1 VTENAIRK
9 KVCFFAFKKK
19 KLFFLKAECNLDVHK
34 TTHSSARIEHVPSL
48 PGGANAHISLAGIE
62 PESGMSIIQNIIESA
77 QKSLWIEM
85 YLFDNDA
92 IAQMLLRKKAEHP
105 SFDLRLLYHHP
116 ELPLSL
122 DPTRSRRFPH
132 WVQPNKGIRVDGE
145 PVTMHHAKLLLV
157 DADVAGHGKA
167 YIMTANFT
175 AQALGGNHAGYANR
189 EYILCDTDPADI
201 ALLKAVF
208 LADQAGKH
216 LPAIPSTSN
225 LVISDVNAI
234 AVVPALLQSA
244 KRSIA
249 IQVEYLNDPP
259 GHGTLDL
266 KQLLLHA
273 ASQGVNVQ
281 LMLPPLSPMSPG
293 GPTADNHET
302 YHALAPHVAVNVT
315 PQYFIHAKMV
325 IIDKHLAFVGSQ
337 NLSHQSLRY
346 SRELGILVSNKTVV
360 SHLLKTFDADW
371 EYAQALAKKHHTS
384 R

>member
-1 VTENAIRK
+1 M
-9 KVCFFAFKKK
+9 
-19 KLFFLKAECNLDVHK
+19 DVHK
-34 TTHSSARIEHVPSL
+34 TTHSSTRIEHIPSL

-62 PESGMSIIQNIIESA
+62 PESGMKVIQSIIDSA

-92 IAQMLLRKKAEHP
+92 IAKMLLRKKAEHP
-105 SFDLRLLYHHP
+105 GFDLRLLYHHP

-122 DPTRSRRFPH
+122 DPTRSRHFPH
-132 WVQPNKGIRVDGE
+132 WIQPNRGIRVDGE

-157 DADVAGHGKA
+157 DADVAGHGRA

-189 EYILCDTDPADI
+189 EYILCDSDPADI

-208 LADQAGKH
+208 LADQAGRP
-216 LPAIPSTSN
+216 LPAIPRTSN

-234 AVVPALLQSA
+234 AIIPALLQSA
-244 KRSIA
+244 KHSLA
-249 IQVEYLNDPP
+249 IQIEYLNDPP

-266 KQLLLHA
+266 KQILLQA
-273 ASQGVNVQ
+273 AHQGVDVQ
-281 LMLPPLSPMSPG
+281 VMLPPLSPTQPG
-293 GPTADNHET
+293 GPAADNNET
-302 YHALAPHVAVNVT
+302 YHALAQHMAVNVT
-315 PQYFIHAKMV
+315 PQYFMHAKMI

-346 SRELGILVSNKTVV
+346 SREIGILVSNKAVV
-360 SHLLKTFDADW
+360 SQLLKTFEADW
-371 EYAQALAKKHHTS
+371 KYAQALAKKHHTS